1 MRTDPPAATAPATP
15 RSPAIRRPLLLV
27 AGVCAL
33 VLCAALSLA
42 LGSRAIPLSTVV
54 DALTGAA
61 HGGDADVVTGLRVP
75 RTLIGLAVGAALGV
89 AGAVAQGVTRN
100 PLASPVTL
108 GINAGASL
116 AVVAAIY
123 ALGLSRP
130 GEYVWFALAGAAVA
144 AVAAYTMSRRGGD
157 LDPVRLAL
165 GGTVLTVV
173 LTSWTSALMLA
184 SHRTLDEARFW
195 LAGSIAGRHLDTLTP
210 VLPFLVLGLVAAF
223 AISPALNALAL
234 GDETAQALG
243 VPVAR
248 IRVVGGLA
256 VVLLA
261 GSAVAVSGPVA
272 FIGLAA
278 PHLVR
283 ALLGNDHRWLL
294 PGCLIAGPLLLLA
307 ADVLGRLVVQPSEIE
322 VGIVT
327 AFLGA
332 PLLAVL
338 ARKVAK

>member
-1 MRTDPPAATAPATP
+1 MDPSDTTAPAAP
-15 RSPAIRRPLLLV
+15 RPSAVRRPLLLV

-33 VLCAALSLA
+33 ALCAALSLA
-42 LGSRAIPLSTVV
+42 FGSRSIPLSTVL
-54 DALTGAA
+54 DALTGSL

-75 RTLIGLAVGAALGV
+75 RTVIGLAIGAALGV

-100 PLASPVTL
+100 PLASPITL
-108 GINAGASL
+108 GINAGASF

-123 ALGLSRP
+123 TFELSRP
-130 GEYVWFALAGAAVA
+130 LEYIWFAFAGAGVA
-144 AVAAYTMSRRGGD
+144 AVAAYAMSRRGGD

-195 LAGSIAGRHLDTLTP
+195 LAGSIAGRHLDVLTP
-210 VLPFLVLGLVAAF
+210 VLPFLALGLLASF

-234 GDETAQALG
+234 GDEAAQSLG

-248 IRVVGGLA
+248 IRLAGGLA

-261 GSAVAVSGPVA
+261 GSAVAVAGPVA

-283 ALLGNDHRWLL
+283 PFLGNDHRWLL

-307 ADVLGRLVVQPSEIE
+307 ADVLGRLVVSPSEIE

-338 ARKVAK
+338 ARKVTR